1 MLSLRAAFQLRNTP
15 TLARNQRLLFTLNR
29 WISTPPSNPA
39 KADGANGA
47 NAEQKPSEDNQ
58 ATKTSDDTEL
68 LKLKTQLEESE
79 QKHTELKVN
88 SSC

>member
-15 TLARNQRLLFTLNR
+15 THTRNQRLLFTLNR

-39 KADGANGA
+39 NADGG

-58 ATKTSDDTEL
+58 ATKTADDTEL

-88 SSC
+88 SSH